1 MWLPPSKPRRLG
13 ADALLDRQ
21 PCRPL
26 VVARLQAY
34 GTPSFQVSNVSVIPI
49 LPIFTLASGSPH
61 QARDAYLVQGSTFA
75 IGFGPARGPEKNT
88 LA

>member
-1 MWLPPSKPRRLG
+1 LALMPSSTVSPAVLSIS
-13 ADALLDRQ
+13 
-21 PCRPL
+21 PL
-26 VVARLQAY
+26 LQAY
-34 GTPSFQVSNVSVIPI
+34 GTPSFQVSNASVIPI

-61 QARDAYLVQGSTFA
+61 QARDAYLVQSSTFA